1 MMADKL
7 EGIIVL
13 IPLVYLLLYVVA
25 WRLVRRKFP

>member
-7 EGIIVL
+7 AGFILV
-13 IPLVYLLLYVVA
+13 IPALYLCLYLVA